1 MKFFVIEISYTA
13 PLTEID
19 RVLLK
24 HREFLQTGYDQKRL
38 LLSGPQNPRT
48 GGVLIARGESLEE
61 VQQFFANDPYQL
73 EKLTTYRFIEFT
85 PVKHLPA
92 VAEWIGATTQAPRP

>member
-1 MKFFVIEISYTA
+1 MKFFVIEISYTT

-61 VQQFFANDPYQL
+61 VKQFFSNDPYQL
-73 EKLTTYRFIEFT
+73 EKLATYRFIEFT
-85 PVKHLPA
+85 PVKHLPV
-92 VAEWIGATTQAPRP
+92 VADWIGATTQAPKP

>member
-61 VQQFFANDPYQL
+61 VKQFFANDPYQL
-73 EKLTTYRFIEFT
+73 EKLANYRFIEFT
-85 PVKHLPA
+85 PVKHLPD
-92 VAEWIGATTQAPRP
+92 VASWIGATTQAPKP